1 MPCRYP
7 GPVSCNCPE
16 VVKKWLDLFPEVRL
30 RRNKMSVKHT
40 YMHTYM
46 QVRLYPCP
54 VSITAVGVSITNL
67 KSSVDLSAVKHED
80 EVLKV
85 SQGRLPGDVISFL

>member
-1 MPCRYP
+1 
-7 GPVSCNCPE
+7 
-16 VVKKWLDLFPEVRL
+16 
-30 RRNKMSVKHT
+30 
-40 YMHTYM
+40 MHTYM